1 MAKTS
6 PWYST
11 KTMDVYHDE
20 TECNTGNNIEQEY
33 IAQGTGNLPKC
44 KECEGISG

>member
-1 MAKTS
+1 MAKTD

-11 KTMDVYHDE
+11 KTMDRYHDE
-20 TECNTGNNIEQEY
+20 TECNTGNNIEQEN

-44 KECEGISG
+44 EECIRISG